1 MLDELWTVGVLPI
14 VVLGLGG
21 WYAAH
26 RTYRFM
32 ASDAGT
38 KAVVAVMVLVTLAE
52 VIWAAAYI
60 TMAPIVL
67 IIAAYFGSFVLVMVA
82 GLSVGLSTV
91 MSLNYLRVRSGRLKG
106 VRLLISG
113 IVIAASMVAL
123 WVYLY
128 RKFVV

>member
-1 MLDELWTVGVLPI
+1 MLNELWTVGVLPI

-60 TMAPIVL
+60 TMAPVL
-67 IIAAYFGSFVLVMVA
+67 LTIAAYFGSFVLMMIA
-82 GLSVGLSTV
+82 GLSAGLSTL
-91 MSLNYLRVRSGRLKG
+91 MSLNYLRVRSGRSKG
-106 VRLLISG
+106 LRLLTSG
-113 IVIAASMVAL
+113 LIVAASMVAL
-123 WVYLY
+123 WVFMY

>member
-52 VIWAAAYI
+52 VIWAVAYI
-60 TMAPIVL
+60 TMIPVVL
-67 IIAAYFGSFVLVMVA
+67 TIAAYFGSFVLAMVA
-82 GLSVGLSTV
+82 GLSFGLSTV